1 MYKAVIHGI
10 SHDLTRLVKGKGRK
24 YDLLHAF
31 NNFARGATLVCYR
44 HVSRGGGG
52 GGGSLARRA
61 ILPPKRTPAQS
72 SYSYNTYNLHVSIII
87 AQ

>member
-24 YDLLHAF
+24 YALLHAF

-44 HVSRGGGG
+44 HVSRGVGVGG
-52 GGGSLARRA
+52 GGGSLARGA

-72 SYSYNTYNLHVSIII
+72 SYSYNTYNLHVSII
-87 AQ
+87 